1 MKILFL
7 LIVAMMLFMFG
18 ASLTNATRLPL
29 GEIRRSLVQP
39 ESNPKARTN
48 VPKSS
53 NAAKAQTNEDDRNE
67 SYGNY
72 GHNKA
77 DSSGESH
84 HTYKCA
90 TISCD

>member
-1 MKILFL
+1 
-7 LIVAMMLFMFG
+7 MFG
-18 ASLTNATRLPL
+18 TALTDAKRLSL

-39 ESNPKARTN
+39 ENSLKVKIN
-48 VPKSS
+48 VADYKHPKSS
-53 NAAKAQTNEDDRNE
+53 NAVEAQTNEDDSNE

-72 GHNKA
+72 GHTKA
-77 DSSGESH
+77 DSSGQSH